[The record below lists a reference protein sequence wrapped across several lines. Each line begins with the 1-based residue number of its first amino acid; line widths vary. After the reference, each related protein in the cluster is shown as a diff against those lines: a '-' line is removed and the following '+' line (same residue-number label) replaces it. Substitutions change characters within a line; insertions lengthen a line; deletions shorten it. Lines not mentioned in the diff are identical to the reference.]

1 MKTIVKAIYML
12 IVAII
17 VFTGALLILQG
28 LNENQGS
35 DMAVAAVHRLE
46 TPFDD
51 QEGSAI

>member
-28 LNENQGS
+28 LNEHQGS
-35 DMAVAAVHRLE
+35 DAAVATVQRLE
-46 TPFDD
+46 SPFDD